1 MLKLGNRR
9 ETAAELM
16 ENSRKRETAAAAT
29 THSIS
34 REAAAVSRSSR
45 ILSQSSMFELSNR
58 EAMGMED
65 SWRDNIHCFGSSSSI
80 SNSSSIKQYVR
91 PGKVRLQRGCLLKD
105 NQEQTPRCW
114 QPSSLTDLRTTEK
127 FN

>member
-1 MLKLGNRR
+1 MLKLGNSR

-16 ENSRKRETAAAAT
+16 ENSRKRETAAAVT

-80 SNSSSIKQYVR
+80 SNSSSSIISSSSIKQYVR
-91 PGKVRLQRGCLLKD
+91 QWGWKTAG
-105 NQEQTPRCW
+105 E
-114 QPSSLTDLRTTEK
+114 TT
-127 FN
+127 FIASGAAAAS